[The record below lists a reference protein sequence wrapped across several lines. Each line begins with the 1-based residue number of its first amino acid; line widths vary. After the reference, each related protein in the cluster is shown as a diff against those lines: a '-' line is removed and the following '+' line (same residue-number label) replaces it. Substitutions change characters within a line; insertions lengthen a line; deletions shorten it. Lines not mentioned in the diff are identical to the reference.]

1 MDEIFYFEGNWYMAK
16 APEFVL
22 PPFEFDWDAERHKE
36 QILRDWRWSMTLAPP
51 PISPI
56 IVTGV

>member
-1 MDEIFYFEGNWYMAK
+1 MDEIFYYDGHWYMAK

-22 PPFEFDWDAERHKE
+22 PPFDFDRPPLGSM
-36 QILRDWRWSMTLAPP
+36 LRDWRWSMTIAPP
-51 PISPI
+51 PLPMC